1 MNKNKKLNK
10 EQLKSGDKI
19 RLFLNDKMTIDKD
32 FDIIKF
38 LPTTQKKVK
47 LKKLNLN
54 GNGILPLIQ
63 GNSSNSYK
71 SDKSIFHSV
80 NKITEISNKNK
91 IEKIFLDEASTDRKS
106 ASKINNIL
114 PLSNESIKVHL
125 SENISNF
132 PDKKKTLIIKD
143 STKNSKIQ
151 LDDINKNNKTVAKS
165 TKSIFPKNS
174 LFLTDVER
182 KNKNNIN
189 QYQINKSLKKIKTN
203 LENNLDTNIGIN
215 FNSENFPIAFSKRYE
230 NTVFN
235 HLRQIHDF
243 KYQKYLQ
250 LNPSKDCNYDFI
262 TENKLLTKNNI
273 LLKLMK
279 TEQNKLQT
287 NYNLHSDRIL
297 NNQKKLEKDQ
307 KEFEELKEKQK
318 NIGKKFEYMHA
329 DIYQKNRDL
338 INNEIENHYIIKN
351 NQDEIRRI
359 LHSIDKLR
367 VYALFINEVLG
378 GDITRFENRIIP
390 QDKFEEEID
399 YPRVLDDFLKKYNY
413 FLKNTPFDFGNIKYN
428 EELMKQ
434 EKTFIDEPEKMWF
447 KYKEIENIIVRNVF
461 TKENIKNEIKHMIE
475 EKNNNLKDMKQRKE
489 ILEREYA
496 NLKESYEYEKL
507 KYNEVE
513 KRYIYNKVEVD
524 EMINDLY
531 SYSCK
536 AFNNPNLKSK
546 NPELYDT
553 LDITKEIYGIIH
565 NSEIVIDELVLN
577 LNKFQKE
584 DTRLFEKIT
593 ENRKKYLK
601 SLKSQSI
608 LEQKMKEKFSFIYDT
623 NSSNRIVFK
632 SRKTE
637 APYHKPKKVEKV
649 EIDKSL
655 IERLENEEM
664 LTYEKEDDDE

>member
-1 MNKNKKLNK
+1 MNKKLNK
-10 EQLKSGDKI
+10 EKLKASDKI
-19 RLFLNDKMTIDKD
+19 RLFLNDKMSIEKD
-32 FDIIKF
+32 FDIVKY
-38 LPTTQKKVK
+38 LPTSQKKVK

-54 GNGILPLIQ
+54 GDSSLPLI
-63 GNSSNSYK
+63 NSNNSYK
-71 SDKSIFHSV
+71 SNKSIFKGI

-91 IEKIFLDEASTDRKS
+91 IDKMILEDASTDRKS
-106 ASKINNIL
+106 PKNINNIL
-114 PLSNESIKVHL
+114 PLSNESIKVAL
-125 SENISNF
+125 PENISNF
-132 PDKKKTLIIKD
+132 QSKKKTSNIKD
-143 STKNSKIQ
+143 SMKASKMQ
-151 LDDINKNNKTVAKS
+151 LEDINKNSKTVAKS

-182 KNKNNIN
+182 SNKNNIN
-189 QYQINKSLKKIKTN
+189 KFQNNKLLKKIKTN
-203 LENNLDTNIGIN
+203 LENNFNTNNEIN
-215 FNSENFPIAFSKRYE
+215 FNSENFPIAFSKKYE

-235 HLRQIHDF
+235 HLRQIHYY

-250 LNPSKDCNYDFI
+250 LFPSKDCTYNFI

-279 TEQNKLQT
+279 TEQNKLET

-297 NNQKKLEKDQ
+297 NNQKKLEKGQ

-318 NIGKKFEYMHA
+318 NLNKKFEYMHLS
-329 DIYQKNRDL
+329 IYQKNRDL
-338 INNEIENHYIIKN
+338 IYNEIENHYIIKN

-359 LHSIDKLR
+359 LHNIDKLR

-378 GDITRFENRIIP
+378 GDITRFENQIIP
-390 QDKFEEEID
+390 ADKFEEEID
-399 YPRVLDDFLKKYNY
+399 YPKILDDFLKKYNY
-413 FLKNTPFDFGNIKYN
+413 FLINSPFDFGNIKYN

-434 EKTFIDEPEKMWF
+434 EKTFIDEPEKMWYKF
-447 KYKEIENIIVRNVF
+447 KEIENIIVRNVF
-461 TKENIKNEIKHMIE
+461 IKENLKNEIKHMIE

-489 ILEREYA
+489 ILENEYA

-507 KYNEVE
+507 KYQEVE
-513 KRYIYNKVEVD
+513 KRYVYNKVEVD

-531 SYSCK
+531 SYACK
-536 AFNNPNLKSK
+536 VFNSPNLKSK
-546 NPELYDT
+546 NSEIYDT

-565 NSEIVIDELVLN
+565 NSEIVIDDLILN
-577 LNKFQKE
+577 LNKLQKE

-601 SLKSQSI
+601 SLKSQNI
-608 LEQKMKEKFSFIYDT
+608 LEQKMKEKFNFIYDT
-623 NSSNRIVFK
+623 NSYNRIVLK

-655 IERLENEEM
+655 IERLENEEL
-664 LTYEKEDDDE
+664 LTYEKEDDE